1 MLEAAHEHGIVHRDL
16 KPANIMVRSDGAVKV
31 LDFGLAKSLD
41 PVAASSA
48 AYANSPTVTSP
59 AMTARGVIVGTA
71 AYMAPEQARGI
82 AVDKRADLPAN
93 RAMKLMSLSISTAPE
108 FLAGVPQTVFES
120 ADLAI
125 AWGRS
130 YDVFG
135 RWTAVPDRAHEG
147 AVNQPGAG
155 SDDLRTE
162 LV

>member
-1 MLEAAHEHGIVHRDL
+1 
-16 KPANIMVRSDGAVKV
+16 MVRSDGAVKV

-48 AYANSPTVTSP
+48 AYANSPTATSP

-130 YDVFG
+130 YDVSADG
-135 RWTAVPDRAHEG
+135 RRFLIALTKEPSTNLAPAQMIFVQNWFDELKRLVPVR
-147 AVNQPGAG
+147 
-155 SDDLRTE
+155 
-162 LV
+162 